1 MPWFDEIG
9 YYLYGIRLLLEGR
22 LDGLKWLDFSDR
34 GFWRSWWALVFC
46 LPPMLLSWAAFRIT
60 YLSTMPAG
68 ASTGPT
74 FILGLAVVDI
84 SSWILCYLALAVVMT
99 IVGYA
104 DVIRPMIIALNWLS
118 IPLQWLGVV
127 VSLMQVFVPLETE
140 LYVPISLGL
149 LLISAVAYFLVIRQ
163 IAERKSAPALAFLL
177 TLVVASLWV
186 TNVIG
191 EMLGLP
197 L

>member
-1 MPWFDEIG
+1 
-9 YYLYGIRLLLEGR
+9 LLEGR

-60 YLSTMPAG
+60 YLSTMPDG

-104 DVIRPMIIALNWLS
+104 AFIRPMIIALNWLS
-118 IPLQWLGVV
+118 VPLQWLGVV
-127 VSLMQVFVPLETE
+127 VSLMQVFAPLETE

-163 IAERKSAPALAFLL
+163 IAERKSTPALAFLL

-191 EMLGLP
+191 DMLDLP

>member
-1 MPWFDEIG
+1 MPWLDEVG

-46 LPPMLLSWAAFRIT
+46 LPPMLLNWAAFRIS
-60 YLSTMPAG
+60 YLATMPDG
-68 ASTGPT
+68 ASAGPT
-74 FILGLAVVDI
+74 LVVGLGVVDI

-104 DVIRPMIIALNWLS
+104 AFIRPMIIALNWLS

-127 VSLMQVFVPLETE
+127 VSLIQIFVPLETE
-140 LYVPISLGL
+140 IYVPISLGL

-163 IAERKSAPALAFLL
+163 IAERKMAPALAFLL
-177 TLVVASLWV
+177 TLVVSSIWL
-186 TNVIG
+186 TNVLG
-191 EMLGLP
+191 EMLDLP
-197 L
+197 S